1 MLLGA
6 AHYLAETRNFAG
18 IGRRPPA
25 CAAWPAPGRIPPARM
40 VWLWSCSPVVVAI
53 W

>member
-25 CAAWPAPGRIPPARM
+25 CAA
-40 VWLWSCSPVVVAI
+40 
-53 W
+53 